1 MNQRRRRLEAAIPPL
16 RLAPPSERMAQGG
29 RHQLLLCF
37 EPDGAVAW
45 YPTTDNPA
53 VLASRLRTLV
63 RMFLE
68 NPSAIRDA
76 AGLHDD
82 SAGGC

>member
-1 MNQRRRRLEAAIPPL
+1 MNPRRRRLEDAIPPL
-16 RLAPPSERMAQGG
+16 RPAPQSERMEGQ
-29 RHQLLLCF
+29 HQLLLYF
-37 EPDGAVAW
+37 RPDGAVAW

-53 VLASRLRTLV
+53 GLASRLQALV

-76 AGLHDD
+76 AGLHDE
-82 SAGGC
+82 GQRWGC